1 METNLL
7 LVTLFANIF
16 SQSVGCVF
24 ILFIVFFAVCDA
36 FLKENI
42 WLHLMNI
49 VTLFFKKQFTKS
61 VSVCPREREKE
72 KETERETDK
81 EKRRRE
87 YLWFRTGLCDHVEMQ
102 VTSAEGM
109 WAERYLKHAVV
120 YLPLFLYNFCL
131 AQLLS

>member
-1 METNLL
+1 M
-7 LVTLFANIF
+7 VTSFANNF
-16 SQSVGCVF
+16 SQSVGCLF

-42 WLHLMNI
+42 RLHLMNI
-49 VTLFFKKQFTKS
+49 VLLYFFKTIHKTCEY
-61 VSVCPREREKE
+61 VSMREREGERQKQ
-72 KETERETDK
+72 KERETEK

-87 YLWFRTGLCDHVEMQ
+87 RLWFCTGLCDHVEMQ

-109 WAERYLKHAVV
+109 WAERYLKHEVV

-131 AQLLS
+131 AQLL